1 MAKAARK
8 LTTALAVSATLLT
21 ARAATAADA
30 AERATIVLHVDDFS
44 GLPADDLNAA
54 AALAG
59 RIFARAGIRM
69 IWVYGRDRAPR
80 ADGALHLKVL
90 VLSKKMA
97 ERKIA
102 TDLVDSNVLG
112 QAASGSGRAYI
123 FSQRVA
129 SLAARN
135 ERRVGDLLGRVVAHE
150 VGHLLLPENGHSPSG
165 IMTSSLDLSTTALA
179 AFTSEQTAAIR
190 VRVASAN

>member
-54 AALAG
+54 EAVAG

-80 ADGALHLKVL
+80 ADGALQLTVL

-102 TDLVDSNVLG
+102 NDLVDSNILG

-123 FSQRVA
+123 LSHRIRE
-129 SLAARN
+129 LATRN

-150 VGHLLLPENGHSPSG
+150 VGHLLLPENGHSPIG

>member
-1 MAKAARK
+1 MAKTART

-21 ARAATAADA
+21 ARGATASDA
-30 AERATIVLHVDDFS
+30 AARATIVLHVDDFS

-54 AALAG
+54 VTVAG
-59 RIFARAGIRM
+59 RIFASAGIRT

-80 ADGALHLKVL
+80 ADGALHLTVL

-102 TDLVDSNVLG
+102 NDLVDSNVLG
-112 QAASGSGRAYI
+112 QAASSCGRAYI
-123 FSQRVA
+123 LSHRIKE
-129 SLAARN
+129 LATRN

-150 VGHLLLPENGHSPSG
+150 VGHLLLPENGHSPTG
-165 IMTSSLDLSTTALA
+165 IMTSSLDLNTTALV

>member
-54 AALAG
+54 EAVAG

-69 IWVYGRDRAPR
+69 IWVYGRDRARHQQGACDRGGAVGYPR
-80 ADGALHLKVL
+80 
-90 VLSKKMA
+90 
-97 ERKIA
+97 
-102 TDLVDSNVLG
+102 
-112 QAASGSGRAYI
+112 RAC
-123 FSQRVA
+123 
-129 SLAARN
+129 
-135 ERRVGDLLGRVVAHE
+135 
-150 VGHLLLPENGHSPSG
+150 
-165 IMTSSLDLSTTALA
+165 
-179 AFTSEQTAAIR
+179 
-190 VRVASAN
+190 

>member
-54 AALAG
+54 EAVAG

-80 ADGALHLKVL
+80 ADGALQLTVL

-102 TDLVDSNVLG
+102 NDLVDSNILG
-112 QAASGSGRAYI
+112 QAASGCGRAYI
-123 FSQRVA
+123 LSHRIRE
-129 SLAARN
+129 LATRN

-150 VGHLLLPENGHSPSG
+150 VGHLLLPENGHSPIG